1 VTATTVSNNTDTD
14 PSGQLEVTQRQAII
28 AGAVALV
35 CFVGAFFEGF
45 RSQVRWAIEAPSDWG
60 HTLLIPFIAGW
71 FVWLKRDQLR
81 AIPIRPVWSGLVLV
95 ILGVV
100 AYAVCTL
107 GPAALQH
114 HNIRGAGVALSLFG
128 LALLVFGWGWMRWLW
143 FPILYAVV
151 FGQRVSE
158 RFISVATYKLQD
170 ISAKGAYLF
179 LSMFGM
185 DVDLA
190 GNVLTV
196 HGGGQPHML
205 NVAEACSGMRMLVA
219 FMALGVAMAYVS
231 LPTLWQRVALVL
243 LGGYHAAS
251 LVDRLEQGLGI
262 KRLDCG
268 EVDDFGRD
276 SLSGQVVGGLE
287 GLPHEVAGRSDGH
300 VATLEQHVGLADH
313 KGLVGRGEVG
323 HLGAS
328 EAQINRAVVVGQGNS
343 RGLGLVV
350 VRGNDDGHAR
360 KHLHQP
366 NVFENLVGGAVF
378 AQGEAR
384 VRRTDFD
391 VLIRIGDALAN
402 LVVHASG

>member
-1 VTATTVSNNTDTD
+1 
-14 PSGQLEVTQRQAII
+14 
-28 AGAVALV
+28 
-35 CFVGAFFEGF
+35 
-45 RSQVRWAIEAPSDWG
+45 VRWAIEAPSDWG

-100 AYAVCTL
+100 AYALCTL

-243 LGGYHAAS
+243 LGIPIAIFVNVLRVAS
-251 LVDRLEQGLGI
+251 LGLLSM
-262 KRLDCG
+262 LDSEFAAG
-268 EVDDFGRD
+268 EF
-276 SLSGQVVGGLE
+276 
-287 GLPHEVAGRSDGH
+287 HH
-300 VATLEQHVGLADH
+300 FI
-313 KGLVGRGEVG
+313 GLVWLVPAFLLYLFALWVLTNMVVQQPATAEVP
-323 HLGAS
+323 
-328 EAQINRAVVVGQGNS
+328 
-343 RGLGLVV
+343 
-350 VRGNDDGHAR
+350 HAR
-360 KHLHQP
+360 
-366 NVFENLVGGAVF
+366 
-378 AQGEAR
+378 
-384 VRRTDFD
+384 
-391 VLIRIGDALAN
+391 
-402 LVVHASG
+402 